1 MTWAETTPPILVES
15 DGSSSHVVPT
25 PVLIVKY
32 QGKDISGDLA
42 PYLLQCDY
50 VDFLEGESDSLDLS
64 IEDVDQ
70 RWLNDWYPNQGDVL
84 DLMIGYA
91 NEPLLPCGEFE
102 IDEIEAEGS
111 RGGGDVVRI
120 KALAAGVKN
129 ATRTRNGKAYD
140 NTTLAGIA
148 AVIAKKHK
156 LTLQGKIEHIQI
168 TRITQVYETDISFLH
183 RISQEYGYSF
193 SIRGK
198 KLCFFKRSELKDAA
212 PTLVIDRTDVIHY
225 RFRDK
230 VKGVVNSATV
240 NYHDPKKK
248 AHRKHTSKDS
258 TAKTNRTSGD
268 ELKLNVRAE
277 NAQQAKLKADA
288 ALDRHNEDQ
297 TAAELVLYGS
307 VKLVSGVNVEL
318 TGFGKMNGKYTIF
331 KAPHSFSRS
340 GGYPT
345 TIMLKRVRADPPP
358 KKPAEKKTNT
368 TGVKK

>member
-1 MTWAETTPPILVES
+1 MSWMEIPVPLMVES
-15 DGSSSHVVPT
+15 DGASSCVVPA
-25 PVLIVKY
+25 PMLVVKY
-32 QGKDISGDLA
+32 QGKDISSDIA

-64 IEDVDQ
+64 LEDVDH
-70 RWLNDWYPNQGDVL
+70 RWINDWYPNHGDSIS
-84 DLMIGYA
+84 LMIGYA
-91 NEPLLPCGEFE
+91 NEPLLPCGDFE
-102 IDEIEAEGS
+102 VDEVELEGG
-111 RGGGDVVRI
+111 RGVGDVVRI
-120 KALAAGVKN
+120 KALAAGVKK
-129 ATRTRNGKAYD
+129 AVRTRNGKAYD

-148 AVIAKKHK
+148 AIIAKKQK
-156 LTLQGKIEHIQI
+156 LTLQGKIEHIEI
-168 TRITQVYETDISFLH
+168 GRITQVYETDLSFLH
-183 RISQEYGYSF
+183 RVAQEYGYSF
-193 SIRGK
+193 SIRGT

-212 PTLVIDRTDVIHY
+212 PTLIIDRADVVRY

-230 VKGVVNSATV
+230 VKGVVTSATV

-248 AHRKHTSKDS
+248 SHRKHTSKDS

-297 TAAELVLYGS
+297 TSAELTMYGN

-318 TGFGKMNGKYTIF
+318 TGFGKMNGKYTIY

-345 TIMLKRVRADPPP
+345 TIELKRVRADPPP
-358 KKPAEKKTNT
+358 KKPVTKKTNN